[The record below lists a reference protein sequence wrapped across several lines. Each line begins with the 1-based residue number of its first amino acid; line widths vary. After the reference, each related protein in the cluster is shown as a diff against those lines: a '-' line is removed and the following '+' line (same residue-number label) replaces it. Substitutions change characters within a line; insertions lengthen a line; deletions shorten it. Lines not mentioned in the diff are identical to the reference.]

1 MAASQRPSI
10 AGTTVIIES
19 GHWLKADRDTKR
31 DWARGHGV
39 GIELVYLD
47 VPIEER
53 WRRLSQRNSAPDP
66 ASVPLTLDVRPPTTP
81 SSRLPMMKNGS
92 CMTLP
97 SIPGTTSGS
106 SRRWLRAATHERY
119 CSAMDRHPG
128 TGGARVFKASFDRDE
143 QRTGGKSR
151 HPFEVQRAW
160 RETLWRSSPGHQ
172 CGGTIVRCALRR

>member
-1 MAASQRPSI
+1 MRLCPDEWIAYLGADFFDDALRERIEDLQWRLARDLSI

-66 ASVPLTLDVRPPTTP
+66 ASVPLTLEVLTSYDSLFQTP
-81 SSRLPMMKNGS
+81 DDEERKLYDAPLDTGH
-92 CMTLP
+92 
-97 SIPGTTSGS
+97 
-106 SRRWLRAATHERY
+106 HER
-119 CSAMDRHPG
+119 
-128 TGGARVFKASFDRDE
+128 E
-143 QRTGGKSR
+143 
-151 HPFEVQRAW
+151 
-160 RETLWRSSPGHQ
+160 
-172 CGGTIVRCALRR
+172 